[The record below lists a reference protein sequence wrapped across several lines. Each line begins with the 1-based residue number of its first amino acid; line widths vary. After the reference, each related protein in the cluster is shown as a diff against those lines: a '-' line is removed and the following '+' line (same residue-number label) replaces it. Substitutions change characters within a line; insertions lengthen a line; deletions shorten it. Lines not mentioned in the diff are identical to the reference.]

1 LASGDGEALW
11 LQHLQAL
18 RQEVT
23 LVVIDLPAGDSRAL
37 SLACR
42 VASLVLVA
50 ASDSALELEPTKRI
64 LQELQPTGTQP
75 MGPWVRVVVVPN
87 RLACSEGG
95 STETLPCLAGL
106 GVPLA
111 PPLHW
116 YPEHQDAAAAGIWVG
131 EQAAGSA
138 AHQEIIRLAEH
149 VFSHLVMLCPV
160 EEGLQEPNIGAAAP
174 ALKVIYLDE
183 AEATQLAKQREHPN
197 PLAPWVQACFEAGSS
212 VLGRARGVLT
222 TKSRQAEQ
230 GLTAN
235 SRPSATRKVRLG
247 EGSSWWM
254 ARLVGRLGL
263 VAHRTALRRAQTLRD
278 VGAELEVDQTGSPI
292 QELPERQV
300 ESGSSPM
307 SRSTVL
313 APPGQNR

>member
-1 LASGDGEALW
+1 MAASSARVSRTAHVVAICSMKGGTGKSTVAVNLACAVAHAGGRVALVDADPQASAMAWARAGRLPARCVALPLASDDGEALW
-11 LQHLQAL
+11 LRHLQAL

-160 EEGLQEPNIGAAAP
+160 EEARQKPSIRAAAP

-183 AEATQLAKQREHPN
+183 AGATQLAKQREHPN

-212 VLGRARGVLT
+212 VLGRARSILSISHEYT
-222 TKSRQAEQ
+222 
-230 GLTAN
+230 
-235 SRPSATRKVRLG
+235 
-247 EGSSWWM
+247 
-254 ARLVGRLGL
+254 
-263 VAHRTALRRAQTLRD
+263 
-278 VGAELEVDQTGSPI
+278 
-292 QELPERQV
+292 
-300 ESGSSPM
+300 
-307 SRSTVL
+307 
-313 APPGQNR
+313 